1 MKSKNIVKKCLKK
14 IWSVWGGVLLGIV
27 LGLVFGS
34 TLEDSFLLAYGYSI
48 SGGIVVMMSNLF
60 CETVCDFRK
69 NSTLV
74 NFMASVFFAVFVV
87 TVFIMLELMW
97 RIVFF

>member
-34 TLEDSFLLAYGYSI
+34 TLEDSFLLA
-48 SGGIVVMMSNLF
+48 
-60 CETVCDFRK
+60 
-69 NSTLV
+69 
-74 NFMASVFFAVFVV
+74 
-87 TVFIMLELMW
+87 
-97 RIVFF
+97 